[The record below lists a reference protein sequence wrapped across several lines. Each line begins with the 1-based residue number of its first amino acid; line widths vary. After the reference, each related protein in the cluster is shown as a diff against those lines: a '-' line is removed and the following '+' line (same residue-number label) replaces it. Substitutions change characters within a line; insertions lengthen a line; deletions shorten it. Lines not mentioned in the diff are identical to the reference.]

1 MVRVNPKRRAGG
13 YFGVAGLVLEG
24 SAEASFAGYGSAGE
38 QPEQRGMPKGF
49 VPGYRDLRS
58 NGSSPFDVGAFVK
71 MRGRALIGICFWGGV
86 LEGVAEEI
94 GEKRKGVVPIR
105 LALGG
110 GVP

>member
-49 VPGYRDLRS
+49 VPGCTE
-58 NGSSPFDVGAFVK
+58 GV
-71 MRGRALIGICFWGGV
+71 RAL
-86 LEGVAEEI
+86 
-94 GEKRKGVVPIR
+94 R
-105 LALGG
+105 GG
-110 GVP
+110 GPGSLRIPADIRRSLMKLEL